1 MTGEDQLL
9 LDDVKAKLRLLMK
22 GYTKLKND
30 KLELVNRVSQMEQEI
45 ADLKSK
51 NSDLVKQ
58 YDNLKVA
65 RVISVGD
72 DEKKQVKQ
80 RINKIVREIDRCIAR
95 LNV

>member
-51 NSDLVKQ
+51 NADLVKQ

>member
-22 GYTKLKND
+22 RHTSLRND
-30 KLELVNRVSQMEQEI
+30 KAELVDRVAQMELEI
-45 ADLKSK
+45 AELKSK
-51 NSDLVKQ
+51 NSELVKM
-58 YDNLKVA
+58 YDDLKVA

-72 DEKKQVKQ
+72 DDKKQVKQ
-80 RINKIVREIDRCIAR
+80 RINKIVREIDKCIAR